1 MLVQQGQPT
10 TFSNS
15 RNTDLLTWYR
25 LVHLWGTSYDIILC
39 MYVSS
44 SFLLP
49 QLYFFTTVYCTLIT
63 FSTVPTTLL
72 FLPTDTLSFR
82 LLYFFLFFLIWNT
95 SLFNIFL
102 FNKGTFSQL
111 FHYHTFPHFTFPLTF
126 PLLDIILFPLS
137 FYPGLLNI
145 FYNFTFSLFYS
156 FCL

>member
-1 MLVQQGQPT
+1 MLVQQGGQPT
-10 TFSNS
+10 TFSNL

-72 FLPTDTLSFR
+72 FLPTDTLSFQ
-82 LLYFFLFFLIWNT
+82 LLYFFLFFLIWIT
-95 SLFNIFL
+95 SLFNPFL
-102 FNKGTFSQL
+102 FNKGTFFTTVSL
-111 FHYHTFPHFTFPLTF
+111 SYFPPFYIPPYFSTVGYYTLPTKF
-126 PLLDIILFPLS
+126 LS
-137 FYPGLLNI
+137 W
-145 FYNFTFSLFYS
+145 TT
-156 FCL
+156 